1 MRPKLD
7 FTLGADENGKI
18 EGTRLFQ
25 CFEPNLLRC
34 SPPPPFTRLIK
45 AISQNFVIQFHILAQ
60 TKSLD
65 GGKSFLHIFLPVSTS
80 ELYFVLELFIASFWY
95 WRLTG
100 LTMNPSSGLKK
111 YPKNGND
118 HFQTINSAFVSQF
131 CYLVLD
137 WASMEEYERDV
148 FTVKNSVTR
157 NRIQT
162 ICIDMDN
169 EVPRSGAARMDEK
182 VLLRFGCVPIHRP
195 LTSLRREERVLL
207 SAISASPAG
216 CNRCSPA
223 APSEDSQD
231 QCTLVDLRPHCTGP
245 ESRM

>member
-1 MRPKLD
+1 
-7 FTLGADENGKI
+7 
-18 EGTRLFQ
+18 
-25 CFEPNLLRC
+25 
-34 SPPPPFTRLIK
+34 
-45 AISQNFVIQFHILAQ
+45 
-60 TKSLD
+60 
-65 GGKSFLHIFLPVSTS
+65 
-80 ELYFVLELFIASFWY
+80 
-95 WRLTG
+95 
-100 LTMNPSSGLKK
+100 
-111 YPKNGND
+111 
-118 HFQTINSAFVSQF
+118 
-131 CYLVLD
+131 
-137 WASMEEYERDV
+137 MEEYERDV

-216 CNRCSPA
+216 CNRCSRA